1 MTEPGIQTPRRS
13 RKNEPA
19 DARSVRRCGHRTAA
33 STARLMTGTK
43 NRKQACPWMRNQ
55 PVRAKIHASWA
66 RPDASDPAAIT
77 NAWMRNQPVRA
88 KIHASWARPDASDPA
103 AITNTMYASTYMY
116 GIQSEVT
123 IWGWAI
129 RQAQTT

>member
-1 MTEPGIQTPRRS
+1 MGSTQIALMTATGIQTRRRS
-13 RKNEPA
+13 RKNEQA
-19 DARSVRRCGHRTAA
+19 DARGVPRGDHRTAA

-77 NAWMRNQPVRA
+77 N
-88 KIHASWARPDASDPA
+88 
-103 AITNTMYASTYMY
+103 TMYASTYMY
-116 GIQSEVT
+116 GIQ
-123 IWGWAI
+123 IG
-129 RQAQTT
+129 